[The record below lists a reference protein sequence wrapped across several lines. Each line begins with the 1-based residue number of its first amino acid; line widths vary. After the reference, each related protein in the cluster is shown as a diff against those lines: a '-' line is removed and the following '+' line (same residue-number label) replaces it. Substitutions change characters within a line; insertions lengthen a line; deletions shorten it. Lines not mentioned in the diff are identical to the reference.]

1 MFEDIVQKYLD
12 DKKGYYL
19 LFLNL
24 LSKQLVVN
32 QGLLRRRGG

>member
-12 DKKGYYL
+12 DKKRYYL